1 MIRELKNI
9 YLPILLFIVT
19 IGCGLKNS
27 DAVESVNGSYFDED
41 ASCNLAYSAIVSIVD
56 NSDGAKEYDH
66 EPYLSKSLKTH
77 CCRVLDCEHSGGYP
91 KTNDDNNLKAALNR
105 LDTALMDY
113 AYHSKE
119 NRAKVLLSCKHDIL
133 NLGTFI
139 SDQLTSV
146 IFDIIDDEL
155 TSDKPINALNIVTKI
170 SSFNSEMLEIIFQES
185 KNLNTNTWYLASN
198 DLLKMLSKEEKLN
211 YLSHISESY
220 DKIFLDLVSNYP
232 KRKNELKQLFSIYA
246 NAFGNLEKNFVTQ
259 DSKDSKSYKNINPK
273 KNIECIDKVFTH
285 LESNDSVLYSL
296 IYPEKDQIQA
306 IFDSYSDFE
315 KAELSKG
322 IYIAPDADGKYM
334 FMKIVKH
341 KPANSDFGDDDFWT
355 IESKFEG
362 KWYKEG
368 DPMFFF

>member
-1 MIRELKNI
+1 MIIGFRNI
-9 YLPILLFIVT
+9 YLPILLFT
-19 IGCGLKNS
+19 MNIGCGLKNS
-27 DAVESVNGSYFDED
+27 DAVEPGNESDFDEES
-41 ASCNLAYSAIVSIVD
+41 SCKLAYSGIVSFVD
-56 NSDGAKEYDH
+56 NNDEANKYDH

-77 CCRVLDCEHSGGYP
+77 CCRVLDCEHNGGCP

-105 LDTALMDY
+105 LDTSLVGY
-113 AYHSKE
+113 AHNSTE
-119 NRAKVLLSCKHDIL
+119 NRAKILLSCKHDIL
-133 NLGTFI
+133 NLATFI
-139 SDQLTSV
+139 SDQLTSA
-146 IFDIIDDEL
+146 IFDIVDDEL
-155 TSDKPINALNIVTKI
+155 TSEKPINELNIVTKI
-170 SSFNSEMLEIIFQES
+170 SSFNIEMLEIIFQES
-185 KNLNTNTWYLASN
+185 KNLNINSWDLASN

-211 YLSHISESY
+211 YLSHVSESY

-232 KRKNELKQLFSIYA
+232 KRKNELKQLSSIYA
-246 NAFGNLEKNFVTQ
+246 NAFSNLEKNFITQ
-259 DSKDSKSYKNINPK
+259 DSEDSKNSKNINPK

-285 LESNDSVLYSL
+285 LKSNDSVSYSL
-296 IYPEKDQIQA
+296 IYPEKDQVQA

-355 IESKFEG
+355 IEGKFEG